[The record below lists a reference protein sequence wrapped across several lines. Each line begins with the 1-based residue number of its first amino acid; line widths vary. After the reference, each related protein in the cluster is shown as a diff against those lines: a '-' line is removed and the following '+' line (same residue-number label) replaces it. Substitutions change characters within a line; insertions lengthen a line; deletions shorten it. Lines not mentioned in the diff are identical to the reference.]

1 MEKEKQDEKILRT
14 LEEDKGRG
22 VGCRKGI
29 KWGQTQ
35 IFSTEWCELSN
46 QTAAAGVM
54 VKLYQTKSLYYLFIY
69 LLLILTFSQCVS
81 KS

>member
-69 LLLILTFSQCVS
+69 Y
-81 KS
+81 